1 MGGGMPGMGGGG
13 MPSMS
18 DLKKMQQD
26 MPEGFENIDM
36 DNLDFGKG
44 KK

>member
-1 MGGGMPGMGGGG
+1 MA
-13 MPSMS
+13 
-18 DLKKMQQD
+18 DLKKMQQQ

-44 KK
+44 R